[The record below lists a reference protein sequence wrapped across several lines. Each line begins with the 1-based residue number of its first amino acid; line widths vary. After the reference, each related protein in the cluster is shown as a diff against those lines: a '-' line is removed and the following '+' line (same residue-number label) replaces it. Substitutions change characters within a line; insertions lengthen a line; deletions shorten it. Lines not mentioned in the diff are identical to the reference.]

1 MSNTGNF
8 GIGGQLNVGDGKPEL
23 FGRGPVRVRGSA
35 YIEGP
40 ELVGDPTQFPPPP
53 MGGTIFEEAS
63 LMAGQTANLDT
74 VKSPML
80 APFYA
85 LFVTSFARIKS
96 FLKVDLLLN
105 AKIIKS
111 KVIYAEVVMAKVKNF
126 SIPHPTQPNVNLVY
140 ACLEGPENGVYVRG
154 VLKNNDTI
162 KLPEV
167 WKNLVNPSS
176 ITVSLTPVGAE
187 QSLIIKRVSKNEVV
201 VGSRP
206 GMPIHCHYHVY
217 AERIDVEK
225 LVTEVS
231 I

>member
-8 GIGGQLNVGDGKPEL
+8 GIGGQFTVGDGKPEL
-23 FGRGPVRVRGSA
+23 FGRGPLRVRGSA

-40 ELVGDPTQFPPPP
+40 EMVGDPTQLPP
-53 MGGTIFEEAS
+53 GNIFEEAS

-80 APFYA
+80 TPFYA

-126 SIPHPTQPNVNLVY
+126 SIPHPTQPNTNLVY